1 MFRLEEAMTCPA
13 TSPGGLNSWAAS
25 FALTHSCER
34 KGEKI
39 YDVHLEDESVNYD
52 CLARDVG
59 PDTEILSR
67 CNFVVDHCQLNLLD
81 VGRYNQ
87 MTTKITDDI
96 DSLLAIFPADIR
108 EALKASVP
116 NSHLI
121 EVVMDLGRKPFAH
134 FMDGEVILS
143 EREVQQTDIDSVV
156 SRIGEF
162 MDDNRAGIERTLHRI
177 SCIRNRQGKII
188 GLTCRVGR
196 AVYGTIDIIQD
207 LLETGQSLLLLGRP
221 GVGKTT
227 LLREAARILAETKRV
242 VVVDTSNEI
251 AGDGDIPHPAIGR
264 ARRMQVPRP
273 DLQHQVMIEAVEN
286 HTPEV
291 IIIDEIGRLEEAEAA
306 RTIAE
311 RGVQLI
317 GTAHGNTLDN
327 LLVNPTLADL
337 VGGID
342 SVTLSDE
349 EARRRN
355 TQKTV
360 LERRSPPTF
369 DSLVEIKGRDSLVVH
384 HNVAQS
390 VDNLLR
396 GRRVSVELRTRNEA
410 GEIILEQADA
420 SQPSTE
426 QKPRSKGGRHPQLQL
441 VSQGHS
447 SDQVKRSELLEPA
460 ESFDGRAPSNK
471 ENGMGEKV
479 LQPVRAYSYGA
490 NQGRLRQVAR
500 SLQVPLV
507 LVEDIEEADVVIT
520 VKSHYR
526 KHPQPVALAEQ
537 RNVPLYVLRSN
548 SVAQME
554 SCLVDIFSLSPKEID
569 PFSIAMRET
578 QDAIKKVLQ
587 GAKSVALSP
596 QISSIRR
603 RQHELVRQSNLIS
616 HSYGREPNRRVRIY
630 SE

>member
-1 MFRLEEAMTCPA
+1 MSMQL
-13 TSPGGLNSWAAS
+13 
-25 FALTHSCER
+25 
-34 KGEKI
+34 
-39 YDVHLEDESVNYD
+39 V
-52 CLARDVG
+52 VG
-59 PDTEILSR
+59 
-67 CNFVVDHCQLNLLD
+67 HCQLNLLE
-81 VGRYNQ
+81 VGRYNR

-108 EALKASVP
+108 EALEASVP

-196 AVYGTIDIIQD
+196 AIYGTIDIIQD
-207 LLETGQSLLLLGRP
+207 LLETDQSILMLGRP

-273 DLQHQVMIEAVEN
+273 DLQHHVMIEAVEN

-369 DSLVEIKGRDSLVVH
+369 DILVEIKGRDSLVVH

-426 QKPRSKGGRHPQLQL
+426 QKSRTKGGRHPQLEL
-441 VSQGHS
+441 VSPSQR
-447 SDQVKRSELLEPA
+447 SDQVKSSELAPA
-460 ESFDGRAPSNK
+460 ETLDGLATSNK
-471 ENGMGEKV
+471 DNGMDEKA

-554 SCLVDIFSLSPKEID
+554 SCLVDIFSLSLRELD

-630 SE
+630 SD

>member
-1 MFRLEEAMTCPA
+1 M
-13 TSPGGLNSWAAS
+13 
-25 FALTHSCER
+25 
-34 KGEKI
+34 
-39 YDVHLEDESVNYD
+39 
-52 CLARDVG
+52 
-59 PDTEILSR
+59 
-67 CNFVVDHCQLNLLD
+67 
-81 VGRYNQ
+81 
-87 MTTKITDDI
+87 
-96 DSLLAIFPADIR
+96 AIFPANIR
-108 EALKASVP
+108 EALSASVT

-121 EVVMDLGRKPFAH
+121 EVVMDLGRKPFAY
-134 FMDGEVILS
+134 FTDGEVILS
-143 EREVQQTDIDSVV
+143 EREIQQLEIDSVV
-156 SRIGEF
+156 GQIGQF

-196 AVYGTIDIIQD
+196 AVYGTIDIMQD
-207 LLETGQSLLLLGRP
+207 LLETDQSVLLLGRP

-369 DSLVEIKGRDSLVVH
+369 AILIEIKGRDSLVVH

-396 GRRVSVELRTRNEA
+396 GRRVLVEHRTRNEM
-410 GEIILEQADA
+410 GEIMVEQVDA
-420 SQPSTE
+420 SQLSME
-426 QKPRSKGGRHPQLQL
+426 QKAQPKEGHPPQLQ
-441 VSQGHS
+441 VISQS
-447 SDQVKRSELLEPA
+447 RPYEAVKKKFPVELLDDTVPLDSER
-460 ESFDGRAPSNK
+460 EDGPERKAK
-471 ENGMGEKV
+471 ALK
-479 LQPVRAYSYGA
+479 PVQAYAYGA
-490 NQGRLRQVAR
+490 NQGRLRQAAKV
-500 SLQVPLV
+500 LQVPLS
-507 LVEDIEEADVVIT
+507 LVEDIGQADIVIT

-526 KHPQPVALAEQ
+526 KHPQPLALAEQ

-548 SVAQME
+548 SMSQME
-554 SCLVDIFSLSPKEID
+554 ACLVDIFSLTLKEID
-569 PFSIAMRET
+569 PFAIAVRET
-578 QDAIKKVLQ
+578 QDAIKKVLE
-587 GAKSVALSP
+587 GAKSVALTP
-596 QISSIRR
+596 QIASIRR